1 MIQSTMKFIYNE
13 EKVSFMKRILY
24 KKRKIKYGNG
34 ILIFL

>member
-13 EKVSFMKRILY
+13 EKVSFINTNKRI
-24 KKRKIKYGNG
+24 KKNGGG